1 MPTFLRPSF
10 QLRQPAFLAHWLT
23 LPALPDGAP
32 VQAIASASASANANA
47 NANANGRVTESLAYK
62 NPATGTWRMT
72 LRVQR
77 LNLALLV

>member
-10 QLRQPAFLAHWLT
+10 QLRQPAFLAHWLA
-23 LPALPDGAP
+23 LDALPNGAP
-32 VQAIASASASANANA
+32 VQTI
-47 NANANGRVTESLAYK
+47 ANGRVTETLTYK
-62 NPATGTWRMT
+62 NPATSTWRMT

>member
-10 QLRQPAFLAHWLT
+10 HLRQPAFLAHWLA
-23 LPALPDGAP
+23 LDALPNGAP
-32 VQAIASASASANANA
+32 VQAIASA
-47 NANANGRVTESLAYK
+47 NANGRVTETLTYK
-62 NPATGTWRMT
+62 NPATSTWRMT

>member
-10 QLRQPAFLAHWLT
+10 QLRQPAFLAHWLA
-23 LPALPDGAP
+23 LDALPNGAP
-32 VQAIASASASANANA
+32 VQAIASA

-77 LNLALLV
+77 LNPALLV